1 MADSKGN
8 RPNRPVRPR
17 QAPSRGRKRRVVIDN
32 AAARPRL
39 DGRQS
44 RDRVEPR
51 PKAGPGPQPTGPVTV
66 PSGVSVKDLS
76 QALDVPAAQIIK
88 ILMGLGEMV
97 TITQTLSDEAV
108 QLIATEVNREVTI
121 KHVAEEDELPEVF
134 EDAEED
140 LVARPPVVTIMGHV
154 DHGKTTLLDAIRESS
169 VVETEAGGITQHI
182 GAYQVEHNGRR
193 ITFLDTPGHEAFTA
207 MRARGAKVTDIAV
220 LVVAADD
227 GVMPQTKESI
237 AHARAAQVPI
247 VVAVNKIDTPDA
259 NPERVR
265 TELAN
270 EDLQPEEWGGETQFS
285 DVSAKEKRNLDDL
298 LERVLLVADAELEL
312 TANPKADASGPI
324 IESRLDVG
332 RGAVA
337 TMLIQRGTLEV
348 GDAIV
353 AGDAWGKVRALYNYR
368 GEKVREARPG
378 DPIEIIGF
386 DKPPQAGEM
395 SRVVEN
401 ERQARGHAN
410 SRGERL
416 RREQL
421 AQRRPAG
428 VSLESLFTQ
437 MQEGDIQDLNL
448 VLKADVDGS
457 VEAAVSEL
465 QKIQHP
471 EVRVNVIHTGVGG
484 ISEND
489 VMLAAASSG
498 MVVGFNVRPNAE
510 ARASAERE
518 GVEIRSY
525 SVIYRLTEDIEQAL
539 VGMLK
544 PVTTE
549 ETLGEAEVRQL
560 FRVSRLGTIAGCMV
574 TTRCRPPQRPGAG
587 RARRHGHLRH
597 VDRTAQALQGRCPR
611 GRGRVRV
618 RDPARGLQRREGRR
632 HPRGLRGPPGRADRS
647 EYGRRALGSRR
658 SWRTLLQQQH
668 DADGQDPR
676 ENERRRPHERA
687 EEAGER
693 GREAED
699 GQPVREDAGMKRE
712 DRRRQNH
719 RAGREHR
726 HDEQPVA
733 EGEHQPRHVRVDLE
747 RVAVDAFAE
756 AEAGAEDVR
765 RQGERDEDGRRRDR
779 RRRQAR
785 GIAFG
790 ADQGTPEAAEEQ
802 QEAKGRE
809 PDEEEGDP
817 LRAEIVG
824 VGVIGGDLRLG
835 RIPAWR
841 VACQN
846 SADDDEDDEGN
857 AVRRNPACYLQE
869 HETGRSSYAQ
879 GASSRMEAYERRLRG
894 NPVRRAALSRS
905 GVAEGQ
911 AQTRQV
917 RESPA
922 PEPLRRVG
930 GRGRP
935 PRPLAAHAAHGR
947 VLSA

>member
-1 MADSKGN
+1 M
-8 RPNRPVRPR
+8 
-17 QAPSRGRKRRVVIDN
+17 
-32 AAARPRL
+32 
-39 DGRQS
+39 
-44 RDRVEPR
+44 
-51 PKAGPGPQPTGPVTV
+51 
-66 PSGVSVKDLS
+66 
-76 QALDVPAAQIIK
+76 
-88 ILMGLGEMV
+88 MGLGEMV
-97 TITQTLSDEAV
+97 TITQSLSDEAV
-108 QLIATEVNREVTI
+108 VLIAADPSVNREVTI
-121 KHVAEEDELPEVF
+121 KHADEEDDEPEAF
-134 EDAEED
+134 DDPEES
-140 LVARPPVVTIMGHV
+140 LQARLPVVTIMGHV
-154 DHGKTTLLDAIRESS
+154 DHGKTTLLDAIRESA

-182 GAYQVEHNGRR
+182 GAYQVEHNGRW

-237 AHARAAQVPI
+237 A
-247 VVAVNKIDTPDA
+247 VAVNKIDTPDA

-265 TELAN
+265 TELAT
-270 EDLQPEEWGGETQFS
+270 EGLQPEEWGGETQFS

-312 TANPKADASGPI
+312 TANPKAEASGPI

-337 TMLIQRGTLEV
+337 TMLIQRGTLSV

-386 DKPPQAGEM
+386 EKPPQAGEM

-401 ERQARGHAN
+401 ERQARHHAN
-410 SRGERL
+410 VRGERV

-428 VSLESLFTQ
+428 VSLESLFSQ

-560 FRVSRLGTIAGCMV
+560 FRVSRLGTIAGCYV
-574 TTRCRPPQRPGAG
+574 TSGVI
-587 RARRHGHLRH
+587 RRN
-597 VDRTAQALQGRCPR
+597 AQ
-611 GRGRVRV
+611 VRV
-618 RDPARGLQRREGRR
+618 VRDGTVIYDTSIAQLKRFK
-632 HPRGLRGPPGRADRS
+632 D
-647 EYGRRALGSRR
+647 
-658 SWRTLLQQQH
+658 
-668 DADGQDPR
+668 D
-676 ENERRRPHERA
+676 
-687 EEAGER
+687 
-693 GREAED
+693 
-699 GQPVREDAGMKRE
+699 VRE
-712 DRRRQNH
+712 
-719 RAGREHR
+719 
-726 HDEQPVA
+726 V
-733 EGEHQPRHVRVDLE
+733 
-747 RVAVDAFAE
+747 
-756 AEAGAEDVR
+756 
-765 RQGERDEDGRRRDR
+765 
-779 RRRQAR
+779 
-785 GIAFG
+785 
-790 ADQGTPEAAEEQ
+790 
-802 QEAKGRE
+802 
-809 PDEEEGDP
+809 EEGFECGILLEGFNDVK
-817 LRAEIVG
+817 E
-824 VGVIGGDLRLG
+824 GDIL
-835 RIPAWR
+835 
-841 VACQN
+841 
-846 SADDDEDDEGN
+846 
-857 AVRRNPACYLQE
+857 
-869 HETGRSSYAQ
+869 
-879 GASSRMEAYERRLRG
+879 EAYE
-894 NPVRRAALSRS
+894 V
-905 GVAEGQ
+905 
-911 AQTRQV
+911 RQV
-917 RESPA
+917 ERTD
-922 PEPLRRVG
+922 
-930 GRGRP
+930 
-935 PRPLAAHAAHGR
+935 
-947 VLSA
+947 LSAPPAAPAATS